1 MVQLLDKK
9 IGEFSIVDGF
19 LITASKIGTEEVL
32 SRVPFV
38 GNGTYKS
45 GLMKVGGALLGSMT
59 SKNKYVQYLST
70 GLLLDGAEDI
80 LANVKNMGMQKTGNN
95 SGELIL

>member
-1 MVQLLDKK
+1 MTKLLDEK
-9 IGEFSIVDGF
+9 IGNFSIVDGF

-80 LANVKNMGMQKTGNN
+80 LANVKNMGMKTNTQNN
-95 SGELIL
+95 REVIL